1 MKTIA
6 FSLYSALALLLWS
19 AIVMAAAQDPEQM
32 MRETTARI
40 LAKLDAS
47 PALSKDRPGLI
58 RLIEQEV
65 FPLVD
70 FQRASRLI
78 LGRHWPK
85 ASEAQQQRFVE
96 EIKKLLA
103 CTYSTAFADYSDQ
116 TVEFQQSRWSDD
128 RSDVEVRTNI
138 TQAGSPPIPVTYRL
152 QNTGNDWK
160 LYDLTVE
167 GISLVANY
175 RSTFSQQLQ
184 QQDLDALI
192 AELGQRSAKDCK
204 ADG

>member
-1 MKTIA
+1 MKTRSFGVCA
-6 FSLYSALALLLWS
+6 SFALMLWS
-19 AIVMAAAQDPEQM
+19 TLVVAAANEPEQLI
-32 MRETTARI
+32 RETTERI

-47 PALSKDRPGLI
+47 PALSNDRPGLI

-85 ASEAQQQRFVE
+85 ASETQQQRFVE

-103 CTYSTAFADYSDQ
+103 CTYSTAFANYSNQ
-116 TVEFQQSRWSDD
+116 SVEFQQPRWSDD
-128 RSDVEVRTNI
+128 RSDVEIRTSI
-138 TQAGSPPIPVTYRL
+138 VQAGSPPIPVNYRL
-152 QNTGNDWK
+152 KNTDNAWR

-192 AELGQRSAKDCK
+192 AQLGQRSAADCK
-204 ADG
+204 VEG

>member
-1 MKTIA
+1 MKTRT
-6 FSLYSALALLLWS
+6 FGLYASLALMLWS
-19 AIVMAAAQDPEQM
+19 TIMVAAANDPEQLI
-32 MRETTARI
+32 RDTTERI

-47 PALSKDRPGLI
+47 PALSGDRPGLI

-78 LGRHWPK
+78 LGRHWPS
-85 ASEAQQQRFVE
+85 ASEMQQQRFVE

-103 CTYSTAFADYSDQ
+103 CTYSTAFANYSNQ
-116 TVEFQQSRWSDD
+116 SIEFQQPRWSDD
-128 RSDVEVRTNI
+128 RSDVEIRTSI
-138 TQAGSPPIPVTYRL
+138 IQAGSPPIPVNYRL
-152 QNTGNDWK
+152 KNADNAWR

-192 AELGQRSAKDCK
+192 AQLGQRSAADCK
-204 ADG
+204 VEG